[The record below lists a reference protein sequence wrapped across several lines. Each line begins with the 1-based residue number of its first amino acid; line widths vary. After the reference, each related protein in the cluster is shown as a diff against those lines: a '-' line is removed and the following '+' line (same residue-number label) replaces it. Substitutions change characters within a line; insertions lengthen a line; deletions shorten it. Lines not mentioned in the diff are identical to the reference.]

1 MKKVRIYVNKNVLK
15 NWNIKYKDIIVNM
28 CEKDEFDHKDMVNSK
43 SFITVNQDTLDD
55 MYCDLDEMSIRIYL
69 LYKICKSKNITGKS
83 ILKLLGLNMDKYDDV
98 LLSKKELLNKG
109 FIKSKKFIDSY
120 GRSYIK
126 HYGIIKKITPFSF
139 DFKAC

>member
-1 MKKVRIYVNKNVLK
+1 
-15 NWNIKYKDIIVNM
+15 M

-43 SFITVNQDTLDD
+43 SFITVNQDILDD

-126 HYGIIKKITPFSF
+126 HYGIIKK
-139 DFKAC
+139 

>member
-55 MYCDLDEMSIRIYL
+55 MYCDLDEMSIRVYL

-126 HYGIIKKITPFSF
+126 HYGIIKK
-139 DFKAC
+139 

>member
-1 MKKVRIYVNKNVLK
+1 MKKVRIYVNENVLK

-126 HYGIIKKITPFSF
+126 HYGIIKK
-139 DFKAC
+139 

>member
-1 MKKVRIYVNKNVLK
+1 MKKVRIYVNENVLK

-55 MYCDLDEMSIRIYL
+55 IYCDLDEMSIRIYL
-69 LYKICKSKNITGKS
+69 LYKICKSKNINGKS
-83 ILKLLGLNMDKYDDV
+83 ILKRLGLNMDRYDDV
-98 LLSKKELLNKG
+98 LLGKKELLNKG

-126 HYGIIKKITPFSF
+126 HYGIIKK
-139 DFKAC
+139 

>member
-126 HYGIIKKITPFSF
+126 HYGIIKK
-139 DFKAC
+139 

>member
-83 ILKLLGLNMDKYDDV
+83 ILKLLGLNMDKYDNV

-126 HYGIIKKITPFSF
+126 HYGIIKK
-139 DFKAC
+139 

>member
-69 LYKICKSKNITGKS
+69 LYKIYKSKNITGKS

-126 HYGIIKKITPFSF
+126 HYGIIKK
-139 DFKAC
+139 

>member
-1 MKKVRIYVNKNVLK
+1 
-15 NWNIKYKDIIVNM
+15 M

-69 LYKICKSKNITGKS
+69 LYKICKSKNIYGKS

-109 FIKSKKFIDSY
+109 FIKSKKFIDTY
-120 GRSYIK
+120 GRTYIK
-126 HYGIIKKITPFSF
+126 HYGIIKK
-139 DFKAC
+139 

>member
-43 SFITVNQDTLDD
+43 SFITVNQDTLDN

-126 HYGIIKKITPFSF
+126 HYGIIKK
-139 DFKAC
+139 